1 MNTDRAKI
9 ESRWN
14 LERQWRCGDGREA
27 FSRHTADTEQRPQQP
42 SIRQYNHPIQLYS
55 FDYLTTR
62 LDSTSITRLFD
73 RICGAAVRLI
83 GHLWI
88 AMQSFHQGY
97 ALINQYFGGLKG
109 LRIRTPGRR
118 QSYRIGGGSDGLLL
132 GAHIR
137 MWLSHGALLGEL
149 MRTRLRS
156 EYNFKEGILED

>member
-1 MNTDRAKI
+1 LNHDGI
-9 ESRWN
+9 
-14 LERQWRCGDGREA
+14 WRGGGVVVMVGRH
-27 FSRHTADTEQRPQQP
+27 FRDTTADTEQRPQQP

-118 QSYRIGGGSDGLLL
+118 QSYRIGGGSGGLLL

-156 EYNFKEGILED
+156 EYNFKGGILDD

>member
-1 MNTDRAKI
+1 MNHDGI
-9 ESRWN
+9 
-14 LERQWRCGDGREA
+14 WRGGGVVVMVGRH
-27 FSRHTADTEQRPQQP
+27 FRDTPLIQNRGLNNH
-42 SIRQYNHPIQLYS
+42 QYDNI
-55 FDYLTTR
+55 TTR
-62 LDSTSITRLFD
+62 YSSIASVTRLLD

-109 LRIRTPGRR
+109 LRIRTPGRG
-118 QSYRIGGGSDGLLL
+118 QSYRIGGGSGGLLL

-149 MRTRLRS
+149 MRIRLRS
-156 EYNFKEGILED
+156 EYNFKGGILEG

>member
-1 MNTDRAKI
+1 MIQNRGLNNHQFDNITI
-9 ESRWN
+9 
-14 LERQWRCGDGREA
+14 
-27 FSRHTADTEQRPQQP
+27 RH
-42 SIRQYNHPIQLYS
+42 S
-55 FDYLTTR
+55 FIA
-62 LDSTSITRLFD
+62 SITRLFD

-118 QSYRIGGGSDGLLL
+118 QSYRIGGGSGGLLL

-137 MWLSHGALLGEL
+137 MWLSHGALLGWL
-149 MRTRLRS
+149 MRRRLRS
-156 EYNFKEGILED
+156 EYNFKGGILED